1 MPENAA
7 PSPAIAPDALQPA
20 LDLQRTLLR
29 RGALLVALLLLG
41 LGLWSGQALGRAE
54 RAALPATARLVAQL
68 LHQDLA
74 RQLSAFERDLEQ
86 VPVRLEV
93 LADLERRLPLCVR
106 LRALDERE
114 IGAHCGPDAPVAA
127 PARWLGRQLAALASA
142 DRPDRVRLPLLLPA
156 GIKAGTIE
164 VGVHWDQVGLAWAER
179 LLLLLGLGLLL
190 GAAGLASL
198 IAAHL
203 QLSGLQVEAMSA
215 EPVAAGQVLVLRV
228 ALAARAGR
236 RRRGLRGE
244 LDPASAWTSLGDD
257 GHAELALPLPT
268 RQRGWLEP
276 GRLRL
281 STTQPLGLA
290 RAWSRVW
297 PQQPLLVYP
306 RAESDP
312 PPLPD
317 GGGDARLT
325 RLHPLGEDP
334 HQLRPYRTGDAPRT
348 IAWKHSARRDSLVVR
363 EYERAQQQ
371 DVVLDWRALH
381 GLAHEARIS
390 RLAGWIDLAERE
402 GRRYRLRLPAQPDL
416 GPGQGSEHRH
426 ACLRA
431 LALLPGA

>member
-1 MPENAA
+1 MQGGPATAWRRLRARLERFERPRAPE
-7 PSPAIAPDALQPA
+7 PLPARVD
-20 LDLQRTLLR
+20 R
-29 RGALLVALLLLG
+29 RRIYVLPTAFGLFYALLVLAMVLGALNYNNNPALLL
-41 LGLWSGQALGRAE
+41 A
-54 RAALPATARLVAQL
+54 
-68 LHQDLA
+68 
-74 RQLSAFERDLEQ
+74 
-86 VPVRLEV
+86 
-93 LADLERRLPLCVR
+93 
-106 LRALDERE
+106 
-114 IGAHCGPDAPVAA
+114 
-127 PARWLGRQLAALASA
+127 
-142 DRPDRVRLPLLLPA
+142 
-156 GIKAGTIE
+156 
-164 VGVHWDQVGLAWAER
+164 
-179 LLLLLGLGLLL
+179 LLL

-215 EPVAAGQVLVLRV
+215 EPVAAGQVLWLRV
-228 ALAARAGR
+228 ALAARDGR

-257 GHAELALPLPT
+257 GHAELALPVPT

-334 HQLRPYRTGDAPRT
+334 HQLRPYRAGDAPRT